1 MHDGVGTPRE
11 MVGDPRRSLLDGFVR
26 AVSPCMTGWTV
37 YGAAVARESESDL
50 WQIVDF
56 QLDKSVTSW
65 QFTVNLGL
73 HDAALETVFPEW
85 PRLNTRKPSIG
96 ACQIRVRLG
105 ELIDGRDRWWPL
117 GSEAAFETLRSEL
130 CSTLAK
136 VATPDLERF
145 RSRQGIADAWMGG
158 SGSRWFAMS
167 NRMVLAG
174 LLKQVGR
181 KPQATDVA
189 AAEVAESADSPREPW
204 ARTVAARLK

>member
-1 MHDGVGTPRE
+1 MA
-11 MVGDPRRSLLDGFVR
+11 GDPRRSRLDGFVR
-26 AVSPCMTGWTV
+26 AVSPCMTGWRV
-37 YGAAVARESESDL
+37 YGAALTREPESDL
-50 WQIVDF
+50 WQIADF

-73 HDAALETVFPEW
+73 HDVALEGVFPEW
-85 PRLNTRKPSIG
+85 PRLNTQKPSTG

-117 GSEAAFETLRSEL
+117 GSGAALETLRSEL

-145 RSRQGIADAWMGG
+145 RSRQGIVDAWMGG
-158 SGSRWFAMS
+158 RGSRWFAMS

-181 KPQATDVA
+181 SAEATDVA
-189 AAEVAESADSPREPW
+189 TAEVAESADSPREPW
-204 ARTVAARLK
+204 ARAVAARLK